1 MMFLR
6 KYGRSAIPFNLVIHA
21 NHPKGVVLS
30 ENLTVSDL
38 LHAVA
43 FVETAE
49 TAETAGVTQ
58 K

>member
-6 KYGRSAIPFNLVIHA
+6 KYGRSAIPFNMVLHA

-30 ENLTVSDL
+30 ERLTREEL
-38 LHAVA
+38 LSAVA
-43 FVETAE
+43 FVENPIE
-49 TAETAGVTQ
+49 NPPL

>member
-30 ENLTVSDL
+30 ENLTVDDL
-38 LHAVA
+38 VHAIA
-43 FVETAE
+43 FVETPEIPE
-49 TAETAGVTQ
+49 TP
-58 K
+58 KK